1 MPPVR
6 LDATTD
12 GDAGWHRLSDGLDLD
27 PWSEAER
34 LSALKRVSVMELLV
48 VDSEVRPDAV
58 LVRVRGEIDSSTAG
72 ELRSGLDLGLQQ
84 AEIQESRLLIVDL
97 QGVTYFGSAGMN
109 AVLDCHKQGLRAGTS
124 VRLVADND
132 LVVRPIEVTNLDAL
146 LELYPTLPDA
156 LEGRDSEQGS

>member
-1 MPPVR
+1 
-6 LDATTD
+6 
-12 GDAGWHRLSDGLDLD
+12 
-27 PWSEAER
+27 
-34 LSALKRVSVMELLV
+34 MELLV

-58 LVRVRGEIDSSTAG
+58 LVHANGEIDSSTAG
-72 ELRSGLDLGLQQ
+72 ELRSGLEAALQQ
-84 AEIQESRLLIVDL
+84 AEAHDSRLLIVDL

-109 AVLDCHKQGLRAGTS
+109 AVLDCHKQGVRAGTS

-132 LVVRPIEVTNLDAL
+132 LVVRPIQVTNLDAL

>member
-1 MPPVR
+1 
-6 LDATTD
+6 
-12 GDAGWHRLSDGLDLD
+12 
-27 PWSEAER
+27 
-34 LSALKRVSVMELLV
+34 MELLV

-58 LVRVRGEIDSSTAG
+58 LVHARGEIDSSTAG
-72 ELRSGLDLGLQQ
+72 ELRSGLEAALQQ
-84 AEIQESRLLIVDL
+84 AATHDSGLLIVDL

-132 LVVRPIEVTNLDAL
+132 LVVRPIQVTNLDAL

-156 LEGRDSEQGS
+156 LEGRNSGQGS